1 MLCLHLRS
9 GEVEKTPYR
18 SLAEVRYAAA
28 LFGAYAETGEVLAA
42 PAVPCLYLFPPE
54 GDIARVEIQELE
66 T

>member
-1 MLCLHLRS
+1 
-9 GEVEKTPYR
+9 
-18 SLAEVRYAAA
+18 